1 MTTLTAPKRG
11 IPLAVQRQ
19 AKAFLG
25 GAVAA
30 VAAAE
35 APLVQGGHWSLNTLY
50 AAAVSAVV
58 GYALVY
64 LKTNTPTEITAVEKL
79 LGALVERAAPV
90 PLAVAP
96 HVPAAFVTHAATTTS
111 AVPVAVVVTPA
122 PVEFVPEVAPP
133 APPAPVEPPPVA
145 PTPVAPAPVVA
156 PVQAPASLPAPAAST
171 PPVAPTPVAYTGPV
185 PPVSAPVG
193 ATAAPTAP

>member
-1 MTTLTAPKRG
+1 MTVSTAPKRG
-11 IPLAVQRQ
+11 LLPLAVQQQ

-30 VAAAE
+30 VVAAE
-35 APLVQGGHWSLNTLY
+35 TPLVQGGHWSLNTLY

-64 LKTNTPTEITAVEKL
+64 LKANAPTEITAVEKL

-122 PVEFVPEVAPP
+122 PVE
-133 APPAPVEPPPVA
+133 PPPVA
-145 PTPVAPAPVVA
+145 PTPVAPAPAVVPAPAPPQA
-156 PVQAPASLPAPAAST
+156 PVQAPASLPAPAAT
-171 PPVAPTPVAYTGPV
+171 PAP
-185 PPVSAPVG
+185 
-193 ATAAPTAP
+193 